1 MLGERGARQ
10 TTDRQTD
17 ILVERW
23 EGETDRHMFGEMG
36 GRQTIDRQT
45 DILGGRERKR
55 TTGREKGEGGGR
67 DRETDVRGDGRETD
81 D

>member
-45 DILGGRERKR
+45 AILGGQQREWRGGRERQ
-55 TTGREKGEGGGR
+55 TSIC
-67 DRETDVRGDGRETD
+67 
-81 D
+81 